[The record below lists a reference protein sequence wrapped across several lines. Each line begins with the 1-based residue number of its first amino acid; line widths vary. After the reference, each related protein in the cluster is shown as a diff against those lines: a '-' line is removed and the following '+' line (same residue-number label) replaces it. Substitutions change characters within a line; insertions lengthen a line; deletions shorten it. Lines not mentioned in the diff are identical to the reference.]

1 MDVVKP
7 DQSWSSA
14 TWHSR
19 VMDKPYFH
27 CQFWACLWMS
37 YLCVVKKE
45 PIDFNVPKWPW
56 SWCILSLSL
65 NWCIWIAGDKTWRF
79 SIMVWG
85 GTCLKG
91 MLWAMIHFLF
101 EIACTHLLY
110 FNICMPGLSIRM
122 VLLLGLILVV
132 RLLLG
137 LKEVR
142 NGRLRGRVIL
152 GNRFHTLLKE
162 IGDLFLVRK
171 FFCGVLMTPA
181 SGCNCTK
188 FLGVHEFPSDL

>member
-1 MDVVKP
+1 
-7 DQSWSSA
+7 
-14 TWHSR
+14 
-19 VMDKPYFH
+19 MDKPDFY

-37 YLCVVKKE
+37 YLCVVKEE
-45 PIDFNVPKWPW
+45 PIDLNVPKWPR
-56 SWCILSLSL
+56 SLCILSLSL

-79 SIMVWG
+79 SIVVWG

-91 MLWAMIHFLF
+91 MLWALIHCFF

-110 FNICMPGLSIRM
+110 FNTCMTGLSIRM
-122 VLLLGLILVV
+122 ILLLGLILVV